1 MHEEEIPINLK
12 SFSTPLLKLKD
23 IQKKFQIDIQKIAYG
38 YVNSFEFINQI
49 LIGVDCYE
57 HLQKNLQDISFKIPQ
72 NLKKEIEE
80 IKIVYPDLLNPTNW
94 KK

>member
-12 SFSTPLLKLKD
+12 SFSSPLIKLKKIEKQYD
-23 IQKKFQIDIQKIAYG
+23 LDIQKIAYG
-38 YVNSFEFINQI
+38 YANSFDFINQI
-49 LIGVDCYE
+49 LIGVDCHE
-57 HLQKNLQDISFKIPQ
+57 QLKKNLRDISFKIPQ

-80 IKIVYPDLLNPTNW
+80 IKIKHPDLLNPTNW